1 MLDKLSES
9 LRRKIL
15 MNLYGGYLRKV
26 RFFIGASD
34 ELLGRLCEVLQFKTE
49 AAEQFIF
56 QRVTT
61 GTACMWL

>member
-1 MLDKLSES
+1 
-9 LRRKIL
+9 

-56 QRVTT
+56 KRVP